1 LQDDEMRRLI
11 RVAAAFLGLLSC
23 LPPSLAGADIVA
35 IEAARDTTL
44 IEDPEGA
51 LANGAGPL
59 FFVGRTNQREGSVRR
74 GLLYFDVTAALPRG
88 AHIESVRLTLSM
100 PRGNATPQQIGL
112 HRLRSSWGEGASF
125 ATGGGGD
132 ASAPDDAT
140 WIHRFYDG
148 WFWRQPGGDF
158 VARASATQ
166 DVWAPGFYT
175 WESSAKLIADVRLW
189 LHAPHRN
196 FGWILLGDETTP
208 QNVKSF
214 ASREASN
221 AELRPV
227 LEVIYWPAVEW

>member
-1 LQDDEMRRLI
+1 MRRHI
-11 RVAAAFLGLLSC
+11 PAAAAFVGLLSW
-23 LPPSLAGADIVA
+23 LAPSLTGAQPIA

-44 IEDPEGA
+44 IEDPDGA
-51 LANGAGPL
+51 LANGVGPV

-74 GLLYFDVTAALPRG
+74 GLLYFDVAAALPRD

-100 PRGNATPQQIGL
+100 APSNATPRQIGL
-112 HRLRSSWGEGASF
+112 HRLRSAWGEGASF

-140 WIHRFYDG
+140 WIHSFYDG

-158 VARASATQ
+158 VARVSATQ
-166 DVWAPGFYT
+166 QVAAPGSYT
-175 WESSAKLIADVRLW
+175 WESSAALIADVRLW
-189 LHAPHRN
+189 LRAPHRN

-214 ASREASN
+214 ASREASG
-221 AELRPV
+221 ATLRPV
-227 LEVIYWPAVEW
+227 LEVIYQPAVE

>member
-1 LQDDEMRRLI
+1 VRRLI
-11 RVAAAFLGLLSC
+11 LVGAAFVGLLSW
-23 LPPSLAGADIVA
+23 LAPSLAGAESIA

-44 IEDPEGA
+44 IEDSEGA
-51 LANGAGPL
+51 RANGAGPV

-74 GLLYFDVTAALPRG
+74 GLLYFDVAAALPRN
-88 AHIESVRLTLSM
+88 AHIENVRLTLSAAPSNAP
-100 PRGNATPQQIGL
+100 PRQIGL
-112 HRLRSSWGEGASF
+112 HRLRSTWGEGASF

-140 WIHRFYDG
+140 WIHSFYDD

-166 DVWAPGFYT
+166 EVSAPGFYT
-175 WESSAKLIADVRLW
+175 WESSPKLMADVRLW
-189 LHAPHRN
+189 LRAPHRN

-214 ASREASN
+214 ESREASD
-221 AELRPV
+221 AELRPI
-227 LEVIYWPAVEW
+227 LEVIYQPAVE